1 MRKHGKLA
9 VLKDDE
15 VDRLERSTTATTGL
29 SRQEVMDSMYG
40 KLDPKPAQPKYTAEE
55 KIRMRRLE
63 EKEANRVR
71 SMLSLPGGPAYQAIA
86 INPQLGIECSTYK
99 WRQTQTHVEVFI
111 PLPCPSDII
120 TSSSSMSSISAA
132 ANKVHVDLSPKHLK
146 IVADER
152 PLLSGELCRE
162 IKVDES
168 SWYVTDDKILELVL
182 LKRSRRGNYADGESN
197 ANTFWKCLLTGQ
209 GERLMLEHPPK
220 SYYSSYWEDGG
231 EKEEKRRS
239 RIVPRGKKRI
249 EEGGGQKAITVG

>member
-40 KLDPKPAQPKYTAEE
+40 KLDPKPAEPKYTAEQ
-55 KIRMRRLE
+55 KIRMRALE
-63 EKEANRVR
+63 EEEAGRAR
-71 SMLSLPGGPAYQAIA
+71 SMLSLPGGPAYQAIS
-86 INPQLGIECSTYK
+86 INPQLGVECSGYK

-111 PLPCPSDII
+111 PLLYGGSNTT
-120 TSSSSMSSISAA
+120 TSSSI
-132 ANKVHVDLSPKHLK
+132 ANKVQVELSPKHLK
-146 IVADER
+146 LVADER

-197 ANTFWKCLLTGQ
+197 ADTFWKCLLMGQ
-209 GERLMLEHPPK
+209 KNEERLMLEHPPK
-220 SYYSSYWEDGG
+220 NYYSSYWEDGG
-231 EKEEKRRS
+231 EKEEKRRG
-239 RIVPRGKKRI
+239 RRKVVPRSEKRI
-249 EEGGGQKAITVG
+249 EGGGGR